1 MYASS
6 HRISNSFVDCMH
18 CVEVV
23 GVQFAIET
31 EDMMME
37 IDNKLGSE
45 SDESS
50 GDELEDNGKGKSDDE
65 DEFSDKEDDTGPE
78 DGEEKD
84 KLEDSYDD
92 L

>member
-1 MYASS
+1 MD
-6 HRISNSFVDCMH
+6 RVR
-18 CVEVV
+18 CVKGV
-23 GVQFAIET
+23 GVQFAIEME

-37 IDNKLGSE
+37 IDNNE

-50 GDELEDNGKGKSDDE
+50 GDELEDNGEGKSDDE

-78 DGEEKD
+78 DGEEND
-84 KLEDSYDD
+84 KLEDSYND